1 MAKNPKRVFG
11 GIKSA
16 FTEKIN
22 EANDYMKEEREYSE
36 EDEQEIK
43 SMILR
48 LDAQIDRSETQFQED
63 LMDAFDEDYSTTA
76 EAEFKN
82 HVTNAKK
89 SIKELRNY
97 LKNLKEKVSGG
108 SRTTQSAENG
118 TNPASMKIDY
128 SFRPEKLQMSYTLEE
143 FHDWCDKFKAYFDH
157 NKKVLERSEIAISR
171 HLLHAVLDAKLINA
185 LKTEE
190 NVTNETP
197 IVQGGQV
204 KIIHLVFIEILSQF

>member
-1 MAKNPKRVFG
+1 MSKNPKRVFG

-63 LMDAFDEDYSTTA
+63 LIDAFEDDYATTA

-97 LKNLKEKVSGG
+97 LKNLKEKVS
-108 SRTTQSAENG
+108 
-118 TNPASMKIDY
+118 
-128 SFRPEKLQMSYTLEE
+128 
-143 FHDWCDKFKAYFDH
+143 
-157 NKKVLERSEIAISR
+157 
-171 HLLHAVLDAKLINA
+171 
-185 LKTEE
+185 
-190 NVTNETP
+190 
-197 IVQGGQV
+197 
-204 KIIHLVFIEILSQF
+204 